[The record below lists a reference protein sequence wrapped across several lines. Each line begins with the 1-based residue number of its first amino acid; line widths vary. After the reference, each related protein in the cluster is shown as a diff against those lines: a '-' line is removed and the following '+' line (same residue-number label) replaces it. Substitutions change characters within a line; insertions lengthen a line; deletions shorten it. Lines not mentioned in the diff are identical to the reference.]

1 MLSCIFAKEHQQRC
15 NMKRYF
21 ELSQPG
27 KNMKLVDTLKPIKG
41 EVVICLFLAM
51 KFDLF

>member
-1 MLSCIFAKEHQQRC
+1 MLLCIFVKEHQQQLQHE
-15 NMKRYF
+15 KV
-21 ELSQPG
+21 SQPG

-41 EVVICLFLAM
+41 EVVICLSLAM

>member
-1 MLSCIFAKEHQQRC
+1 MSC
-15 NMKRYF
+15 YF
-21 ELSQPG
+21 HLRERTSAGLQHEKVSQPG

>member
-1 MLSCIFAKEHQQRC
+1 MSCYCASLERASAALQHE
-15 NMKRYF
+15 NV
-21 ELSQPG
+21 SQPG

-41 EVVICLFLAM
+41 EVVICLSLAM